1 MLASV
6 YGLVNLIEKL
16 ADTSLIIAAA
26 QYTVTV
32 KDGHVKI
39 VGK

>member
-6 YGLVNLIEKL
+6 YDLVNLIEKL

-26 QYTVTV
+26 SL
-32 KDGHVKI
+32 
-39 VGK
+39 